1 MPKYDLLTK
10 QNYIFSG
17 GLIQIDPLTFC
28 SFCCADAVVTQAI
41 HADESNPLGHGG
53 RDIKRKK

>member
-17 GLIQIDPLTFC
+17 GLIQIIYDM
-28 SFCCADAVVTQAI
+28 
-41 HADESNPLGHGG
+41 NPNVLVL
-53 RDIKRKK
+53 